1 MPALV
6 NGTKKT
12 SQAGTSMPNQVWPLK
27 ESNKWTQAIWM
38 KASRWLFVGISPT
51 SKGFAISKK
60 IRYDR
65 GNKTE
70 VGVRRNERKSIG
82 C

>member
-1 MPALV
+1 
-6 NGTKKT
+6 
-12 SQAGTSMPNQVWPLK
+12 MPNQVWPLK
-27 ESNKWTQAIWM
+27 ESNKWTRAIWM
-38 KASRWLFVGISPT
+38 KHPDGIFDGISPT

-70 VGVRRNERKSIG
+70 VEVRGKIDEKRKEI
-82 C
+82 